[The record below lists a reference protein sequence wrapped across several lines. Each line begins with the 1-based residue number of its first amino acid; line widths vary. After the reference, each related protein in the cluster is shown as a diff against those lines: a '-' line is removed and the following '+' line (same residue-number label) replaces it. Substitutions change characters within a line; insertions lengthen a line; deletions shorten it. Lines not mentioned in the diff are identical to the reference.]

1 MARTKFKKDEL
12 LSMLESGD
20 ARVLSNVNVFK
31 DLIEAC
37 IKIQPFGQTEFKLIT
52 LNNTQEK
59 FVDEYFKQAQFGPVR
74 IIVLKGRRCG
84 LSTILAAICVIEM
97 LCRPGLRA
105 AIVAP
110 KKESTAE
117 PIYKQ
122 LYRKMM
128 EGLEIDPT
136 VNDFIREGDGLR
148 LTQNQSNL
156 RVDFESKIIG
166 IALDFMHITEA
177 AYFKNLHD
185 FLSHAIHTIAP
196 ESRSSITIES
206 TANAYGDVYH
216 EQWLKAEK
224 GDSNFEPMFFSWF
237 DHELNTKEFISPKQK
252 LEFVQ
257 NIKPGVQGTWGD
269 EVSLIALDVTPE
281 QLNWRRAKIKD
292 VTLGVFH
299 REYPSTPEEAFLQS
313 DSNVF
318 DVRALKWQIKNHELP
333 PVAVGD
339 FEIMGMRHNEVA
351 PMLTPC
357 YPGFV
362 HIWEQ
367 PDPEM
372 EYVIGVDVSE
382 GKQDFSVGSVL
393 SRRPLELVAT
403 LRGYDTNNLEPLMFA
418 DQLYHLGKY
427 YHSAPMA
434 IENNSSGLSVINH
447 LQNLGYYDLLG
458 MEELFPNFTAGS
470 RDQLGWRNT
479 TQTRQSAIEAMKY
492 AIRNKMLIIHD
503 NATLIEMV
511 NFIYVGLTEGN
522 RVKPQAARKG
532 EYRKPG
538 AEESGYYDD
547 RLFALMGAYLG
558 HQSLG
563 FARSPRDIRMERG
576 MHDHNLL
583 EMNRETQENE
593 EFDLYAMDYD
603 PFAIPMAHLRQ

>member
-1 MARTKFKKDEL
+1 MARTKFTRNEL
-12 LSMLESGD
+12 LSMLENGD

-37 IKIQPFGQTEFKLIT
+37 IKIQPFGETEFKLIT

-224 GDSNFEPMFFSWF
+224 GDSNFVPMFFSWF
-237 DHELNTKEFISPKQK
+237 DHELNTKEFISP
-252 LEFVQ
+252 
-257 NIKPGVQGTWGD
+257 
-269 EVSLIALDVTPE
+269 
-281 QLNWRRAKIKD
+281 
-292 VTLGVFH
+292 
-299 REYPSTPEEAFLQS
+299 
-313 DSNVF
+313 
-318 DVRALKWQIKNHELP
+318 
-333 PVAVGD
+333 
-339 FEIMGMRHNEVA
+339 
-351 PMLTPC
+351 
-357 YPGFV
+357 
-362 HIWEQ
+362 
-367 PDPEM
+367 
-372 EYVIGVDVSE
+372 
-382 GKQDFSVGSVL
+382 
-393 SRRPLELVAT
+393 
-403 LRGYDTNNLEPLMFA
+403 
-418 DQLYHLGKY
+418 
-427 YHSAPMA
+427 
-434 IENNSSGLSVINH
+434 
-447 LQNLGYYDLLG
+447 
-458 MEELFPNFTAGS
+458 
-470 RDQLGWRNT
+470 
-479 TQTRQSAIEAMKY
+479 
-492 AIRNKMLIIHD
+492 
-503 NATLIEMV
+503 
-511 NFIYVGLTEGN
+511 
-522 RVKPQAARKG
+522 
-532 EYRKPG
+532 
-538 AEESGYYDD
+538 
-547 RLFALMGAYLG
+547 
-558 HQSLG
+558 
-563 FARSPRDIRMERG
+563 
-576 MHDHNLL
+576 
-583 EMNRETQENE
+583 
-593 EFDLYAMDYD
+593 
-603 PFAIPMAHLRQ
+603 